1 MNSQESANASG
12 ANPPRPEPL
21 ETVEVVTGPEPSAA
35 IVWLHGLGADGHD
48 FEPLVPQLSWPGSP
62 VIRYVFP
69 HARVRPVTINGG
81 MPMRAWYDIV
91 SLSAGRDSDRAGIE
105 DSIAQATALIDRERE
120 RGIPASRIV
129 VAGFSQGGAIA
140 LHAALR
146 YPKALA
152 GLVALSTYLL
162 LESELGRLEP
172 GANAQLPV
180 FAAHGTADPMV
191 PCFMGEAAAEYL
203 NRRGHPVEWHRYAM
217 PHAVCPEEVSD
228 LLSWLRQRL
237 A

>member
-1 MNSQESANASG
+1 M
-12 ANPPRPEPL
+12 
-21 ETVEVVTGPEPSAA
+21 TGQEPSAA
-35 IVWLHGLGADGHD
+35 VIWLHGLGADGHD
-48 FEPLVPQLSWPGSP
+48 FEQLVPELAWPGAP

-81 MPMRAWYDIV
+81 MPMRAWSDIV

-105 DSIAQATALIDRERE
+105 DSVAQATALIDRERE
-120 RGIPASRIV
+120 RGIPPGRII

-140 LHAALR
+140 LHTALR
-146 YPKALA
+146 YRESLA

-162 LESELGRLEP
+162 LESELDRLEP
-172 GANAQLPV
+172 GANGDLPV

-217 PHAVCPEEVSD
+217 PHAVCPEEVTD
-228 LLSWLRQRL
+228 LVSWLRQRL